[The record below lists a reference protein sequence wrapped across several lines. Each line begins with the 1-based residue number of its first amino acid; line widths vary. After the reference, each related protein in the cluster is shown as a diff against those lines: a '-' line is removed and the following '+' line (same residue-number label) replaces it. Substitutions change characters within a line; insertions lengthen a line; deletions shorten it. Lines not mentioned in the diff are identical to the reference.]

1 MTDGSRPG
9 RRDPSTGLWS
19 TLMQRDF
26 ALLWTAGLLSN
37 LGSWATFIAIPVF
50 VFTETGS
57 ELAATLIFTASVVPR
72 LLGSA
77 AGVLVDR
84 HDRRRVLIM
93 TNLILAVL
101 TVPLLVVQTG
111 QLWMIYVAVF
121 ALNLVGLVVAPAE
134 NALLPTLVSR
144 ERLLSANALNAL
156 NDNLARILGPAIGAL
171 VLAGGGFT
179 AVVAFNAGT
188 FVLAAGL
195 VMLLKARPRAEDE
208 GADRA
213 TGGGWWSEGRA
224 GVRTLMASAVAAAV
238 AVGATGAVLA
248 DSIYSSLLGP
258 LTVDVLAADGAFL
271 GIFLSV
277 RGVGGLIGSLIIG
290 PPSRR
295 LGPLPTMGISIA
307 GLGVVLAGI
316 IAVPQT
322 SVALIGAGLSGIF
335 VVGWTAN
342 QQTLI
347 QTHVPAT
354 HLGRVYGTLGSL
366 GAAAM
371 IIGSLVAG
379 PLAEL
384 AGVAPALYAAGAV
397 YLIAGGA
404 AVIWSLRADQGRS
417 IS

>member
-1 MTDGSRPG
+1 MTEGSPPG
-9 RRDPSTGLWS
+9 RRDRSNGLWS

-26 ALLWTAGLLSN
+26 ALLWMAGLLSN

-50 VFTETGS
+50 VFTETDS

-72 LLGSA
+72 LLGSV

-84 HDRRRVLIM
+84 HDRRRVLIVA
-93 TNLILAVL
+93 NLILAVL
-101 TVPLLVVQTG
+101 TVPLLVVQSG
-111 QLWMIYVAVF
+111 HLWLVYIAVF
-121 ALNLVGLVVAPAE
+121 ALNLVGLVIAPAE

-156 NDNLARILGPAIGAL
+156 NDNLARILGPAVGAV

-179 AVVAFNAGT
+179 AVVAFNATT
-188 FVLAAGL
+188 FVIAAGL
-195 VMLLKARPRAEDE
+195 VMLLKARPRADDA
-208 GADRA
+208 GIDRPA
-213 TGGGWWSEGRA
+213 VGGWWSEGRA
-224 GVRTLMASAVAAAV
+224 GVRALMASAVAVAV
-238 AVGATGAVLA
+238 AVSATGAVLA

-295 LGPLPTMGISIA
+295 LGPLPTMGASVV
-307 GLGVVLAGI
+307 GLGLVLAGI
-316 IAVPQT
+316 ITVPQT
-322 SVALIGAGLSGIF
+322 PVALIGAGLSGIF

-342 QQTLI
+342 QQILI
-347 QTHVPAT
+347 QTQLPAT

-397 YLIAGGA
+397 YVIAGGA

-417 IS
+417 VS

>member
-1 MTDGSRPG
+1 MTDVGTA
-9 RRDPSTGLWS
+9 RRHDRTVGLWS
-19 TLMQRDF
+19 TLVQRDF
-26 ALLWTAGLLSN
+26 ALLWMAGLLSN
-37 LGSWATFIAIPVF
+37 LGTWATFIAIPVF
-50 VFTETGS
+50 VFTTTGS

-72 LLGSA
+72 LLGSI

-93 TNLILAVL
+93 ANLILAVL

-111 QLWMIYVAVF
+111 QLWMVYVAVF
-121 ALNLVGLVVAPAE
+121 ALNLVGLVIAPAE
-134 NALLPTLVSR
+134 NALLPNLVSR

-156 NDNLARILGPAIGAL
+156 NDNLARIFGPAIGAI
-171 VLAGGGFT
+171 VLAGGGFV
-179 AVVAFNAGT
+179 AVVALNAAT
-188 FVLAAGL
+188 FVISAAL
-195 VMLLKARPRAEDE
+195 VMLLKPRPRADAE
-208 GADRA
+208 GVDRSA
-213 TGGGWWSEGRA
+213 TGGWWSAGRA
-224 GVRTLMASAVAAAV
+224 GVTTLLASAVAVAV
-238 AVGATGAVLA
+238 AVSATGAIVA

-271 GIFLSV
+271 GLFLAI

-295 LGPLPTMGISIA
+295 LGPLPTMGVSIV
-307 GLGVVLAGI
+307 GLGLVLAGI
-316 IAVPQT
+316 ITVPHP

-347 QTHVPAT
+347 QTQLPAT
-354 HLGRVYGTLGSL
+354 HLGRSYGTLGTL

-371 IIGSLVAG
+371 IIGSVVAG

-384 AGVAPALYAAGAV
+384 AGVAPALYAASAA
-397 YLIAGGA
+397 YLVAGGT
-404 AVIWSLRADQGRS
+404 AVIWSLRLHQRRS
-417 IS
+417 VQ